1 MDTGAPARPTLA
13 AVRLAR
19 AHREAGLRRLRPMG
33 LVVLAIVLADAFHKT
48 RGLGLHADTVGVAI
62 AMAALALGGAAAFA
76 MPTPVRRV
84 MVVVPTA
91 LLLAGSFVLV
101 WLQPGGSGSL
111 GFFVTA
117 VAVIRLVPERRDRL
131 ITVAAVAAASVV
143 LVLALAGVRVHD
155 HRPGVANLLSAVLP
169 VIVCAF
175 AIFRGRVDQYSYQ
188 MERLLIDLEH
198 AQDAEVRAAA
208 LAERQRVAREMHDV
222 LAHSLSGL
230 ALQLEGA
237 RLLAIDDPAD
247 PRLADTI
254 ERAHHLARS
263 GLQEARRA
271 IGMLRDEELPG
282 PERLAA
288 LAADFECDSGVRCDV
303 TITGEPHELGSQAR
317 LAVYRVAQ
325 EALTNIRKHAHADR
339 VKVVLSYEPAGTRLT
354 VEDLG
359 HDRSL
364 LVRLPGREGSADR
377 AVDGAAHGLADRAAH
392 GLANG
397 STDGAADGLADGA
410 AHGLANGSADRAAD
424 GLADGAAHGLANG
437 SADRA
442 ADGGGG
448 RGYGLTGM
456 RERAEL
462 LGGWLTAS
470 RTASGFLVEL
480 WVPT

>member
-19 AHREAGLRRLRPMG
+19 SHREAALQRLRPLG
-33 LVVLAIVLADAFHKT
+33 LIILAIVLVAAFHKT
-48 RGLGLHADTVGVAI
+48 RDAGLHADTLGVAI
-62 AMAALALGGAAAFA
+62 AMAALSVGGAAAFG
-76 MPTPVRRV
+76 MPTPVGRV
-84 MVVVPTA
+84 MVVVSVA
-91 LLLAGSFVLV
+91 LLLAGSIALV
-101 WLQPGGSGSL
+101 WLQPSGSGSL
-111 GFFVTA
+111 GFFVA
-117 VAVIRLVPERRDRL
+117 AAAVIRLVPERRERL
-131 ITVAAVAAASVV
+131 MAVATVAVASVV
-143 LVLALAGVRVHD
+143 LVLVVAGVRVHD
-155 HRPGVANLLSAVLP
+155 HQPGVANLLSAVLP

-175 AIFRGRVDQYSYQ
+175 AVFRGRADRYSDQ

-247 PRLADTI
+247 PRLAGTI

-263 GLQEARRA
+263 GLQEARKA

-288 LAADFECDSGVRCDV
+288 LAAEFECDSGVRCDV
-303 TITGEPHELGSQAR
+303 TISGEPHELGSQAR

-339 VKVVLSYEPAGTRLT
+339 VKMGLSYEPDGTRLT
-354 VEDLG
+354 VEDIG
-359 HDRSL
+359 ADRSP
-364 LVRLPGREGSADR
+364 LVLLPGGEGA
-377 AVDGAAHGLADRAAH
+377 ADRAA
-392 GLANG
+392 G
-397 STDGAADGLADGA
+397 
-410 AHGLANGSADRAAD
+410 GLANGSAGRSGDRAA
-424 GLADGAAHGLANG
+424 
-437 SADRA
+437 
-442 ADGGGG
+442 GGGG
-448 RGYGLTGM
+448 GDRGYGLTGM

-462 LGGWLTAS
+462 LGGRLTAS
-470 RTASGFLVEL
+470 ATGSGFLVEL
-480 WVPT
+480 WVPA

>member
-1 MDTGAPARPTLA
+1 MDTGVPARPTLA

-19 AHREAGLRRLRPMG
+19 AHRQAGLRRLRPLG
-33 LVVLAIVLADAFHKT
+33 LIVLAIVLVDAFHKT
-48 RGLGLHADTVGVAI
+48 RGSGLQADTLGAAI
-62 AMAALALGGAAAFA
+62 AMAMLAVGGAAAFV
-76 MPTPVRRV
+76 MPAPVGRV
-84 MVVVPTA
+84 LVVVPIA
-91 LLLAGSFVLV
+91 LLLAGSMVLV
-101 WLQPGGSGSL
+101 WVQPTGSGSL
-111 GFFVTA
+111 GFFVTT
-117 VAVIRLVPERRDRL
+117 VSVIRLVPERRDRL
-131 ITVAAVAAASVV
+131 MAMAAVTAASVL
-143 LVLALAGVRVHD
+143 LVLALAAVRVHD
-155 HRPGVANLLSAVLP
+155 HQPGVANLLSVVLP
-169 VIVCAF
+169 VLVWAF
-175 AIFRGRVDQYSYQ
+175 AVFRGRVDQYSDQ

-263 GLQEARRA
+263 GLQEARKA
-271 IGMLRDEELPG
+271 IGMLRDDELPG

-288 LAADFECDSGVRCDV
+288 LAAEFECDSGVRCDV
-303 TITGEPHELGSQAR
+303 TVTGEPRELGSQAR

-339 VKVVLSYEPAGTRLT
+339 VSVGLSYEPDGTRLT
-354 VEDLG
+354 VEDVG
-359 HDRSL
+359 ADRSL
-364 LVRLPGREGSADR
+364 LVRLPGRDGSA
-377 AVDGAAHGLADRAAH
+377 GGLVNGSTGGPADRAAN
-392 GLANG
+392 LR
-397 STDGAADGLADGA
+397 DDD
-410 AHGLANGSADRAAD
+410 
-424 GLADGAAHGLANG
+424 
-437 SADRA
+437 
-442 ADGGGG
+442 

-462 LGGWLTAS
+462 LGGRLTAS
-470 RTASGFLVEL
+470 PTASGFLVEL

>member
-1 MDTGAPARPTLA
+1 MNTGASARPTLA

-19 AHREAGLRRLRPMG
+19 AHREAGLRRLRPVG
-33 LVVLAIVLADAFHKT
+33 LIILFVVLADAFHKT
-48 RGLGLHADTVGVAI
+48 RGSGLHPDTLGVAI
-62 AMAALALGGAAAFA
+62 AMAVLVVGGAAAFA
-76 MPTPVRRV
+76 TPRPAGRV
-84 MVVVPTA
+84 MVVVPIA
-91 LLLAGSFVLV
+91 LLLAGSMVLV
-101 WLQPGGSGSL
+101 WLQPAGSGSL

-117 VAVIRLVPERRDRL
+117 VAVIRLVPQRRDRL
-131 ITVAAVAAASVV
+131 IAVATVTAASVV
-143 LVLALAGVRVHD
+143 LVLVLAVVRVHD
-155 HRPGVANLLSAVLP
+155 HRPGVANLLSAALP

-175 AIFRGRVDQYSYQ
+175 AIFRGRVDQYSDQ

-237 RLLAIDDPAD
+237 RLLAIDDPTD

-263 GLQEARRA
+263 GLQEARKA
-271 IGMLRDEELPG
+271 IGMLRDDELPG

-288 LAADFECDSGVRCDV
+288 LAAEFECDSGLRCDV
-303 TITGEPHELGSQAR
+303 TITGVPHELGSQAR

-339 VKVVLSYEPAGTRLT
+339 VKLGLSYEPDGTRLT
-354 VEDLG
+354 VEDVG
-359 HDRSL
+359 DDRSL
-364 LVRLPGREGSADR
+364 LVGLPGGEGSADR
-377 AVDGAAHGLADRAAH
+377 AADS
-392 GLANG
+392 L
-397 STDGAADGLADGA
+397 ADGLADGA
-410 AHGLANGSADRAAD
+410 AHGLANGSADRAAN
-424 GLADGAAHGLANG
+424 GA
-437 SADRA
+437 
-442 ADGGGG
+442 GGD

-462 LGGWLTAS
+462 LGGRLTA
-470 RTASGFLVEL
+470 RATGSGFLVER
-480 WVPT
+480 WVPA

>member
-1 MDTGAPARPTLA
+1 MDIGAPARPTLA

-19 AHREAGLRRLRPMG
+19 THREAALQRLRPVGLIILAIMLVDAFRKTPG
-33 LVVLAIVLADAFHKT
+33 PGLHGDSLGVAFAVAALVV
-48 RGLGLHADTVGVAI
+48 
-62 AMAALALGGAAAFA
+62 GGAAAFGI
-76 MPTPVRRV
+76 PTQAGRV
-84 MVVVPTA
+84 MVVVPIA
-91 LLLAGSFVLV
+91 LLLIASMVLV
-101 WLQPGGSGSL
+101 WLQPAGSGTL
-111 GFFVTA
+111 GFFVTTT
-117 VAVIRLVPERRDRL
+117 AVIRVVPARRDRL
-131 ITVAAVAAASVV
+131 TAVVVIALASLVLVVTVAGAHVA
-143 LVLALAGVRVHD
+143 D
-155 HRPGVANLLSAVLP
+155 HRPGVVNVLSAGLP
-169 VIVCAF
+169 AVVCAI
-175 AIFRGRVDQYSYQ
+175 AIIRGRADQYSYQ

-237 RLLAIDDPAD
+237 RLLAIDDPTD

-263 GLQEARRA
+263 GLQEARKA

-288 LAADFECDSGVRCDV
+288 LAAEFECDSGLRCDF

-317 LAVYRVAQ
+317 LAVYRAAQ

-339 VKVVLSYEPAGTRLT
+339 VKMGLSYEPDGTRLT
-354 VEDLG
+354 VEDVG
-359 HDRSL
+359 ADRSL
-364 LVRLPGREGSADR
+364 LVLLPGREGAANR
-377 AVDGAAHGLADRAAH
+377 APGGLAGGAAG

-397 STDGAADGLADGA
+397 VAG
-410 AHGLANGSADRAAD
+410 GLANGSAVRAAE
-424 GLADGAAHGLANG
+424 G
-437 SADRA
+437 
-442 ADGGGG
+442 GGGG

-462 LGGWLTAS
+462 LGGRLTA
-470 RTASGFLVEL
+470 RATGSGFLVEL

>member
-1 MDTGAPARPTLA
+1 MDTGASARPTLA

-19 AHREAGLRRLRPMG
+19 AHREAGLRRLRPFG
-33 LVVLAIVLADAFHKT
+33 LIILVVVLLAAFHKT
-48 RGLGLHADTVGVAI
+48 RGAGLHADTLGVAI
-62 AMAALALGGAAAFA
+62 AMAALAVGGAAAFG
-76 MPTPVRRV
+76 MPTPVGPV
-84 MVVVPTA
+84 MVAVPVA
-91 LLLAGSFVLV
+91 LLLAGSIVLV
-101 WLQPGGSGSL
+101 WLQPSGLGSL
-111 GFFVTA
+111 GFFVA
-117 VAVIRLVPERRDRL
+117 AAAVIRLVPERRERL
-131 ITVAAVAAASVV
+131 IAVATVAVASVV

-175 AIFRGRVDQYSYQ
+175 AVFRGRADQYSDQ
-188 MERLLIDLEH
+188 MERLLIDLEQ

-237 RLLAIDDPAD
+237 RLLAIDDPTD

-263 GLQEARRA
+263 GLQEARKA

-288 LAADFECDSGVRCDV
+288 LAAEFECDSGVRCDV
-303 TITGEPHELGSQAR
+303 AITGVPHELGSQAR

-339 VKVVLSYEPAGTRLT
+339 VKIGLSYEPHGTRLT
-354 VEDLG
+354 VEDIG
-359 HDRSL
+359 DDPSL
-364 LVRLPGREGSADR
+364 LVALPGREGSAGGL
-377 AVDGAAHGLADRAAH
+377 ADGAAAGLADAAAGLADGLADRAA
-392 GLANG
+392 
-397 STDGAADGLADGA
+397 D
-410 AHGLANGSADRAAD
+410 SAGRD
-424 GLADGAAHGLANG
+424 
-437 SADRA
+437 
-442 ADGGGG
+442 

-462 LGGWLTAS
+462 LGGRLTAS
-470 RTASGFLVEL
+470 ATGSGFLVEL
-480 WVPT
+480 WVPA

>member
-1 MDTGAPARPTLA
+1 MDPGASARPTLA

-19 AHREAGLRRLRPMG
+19 AHREAGLRRLRPIG
-33 LVVLAIVLADAFHKT
+33 LIVLAIVLVDAFHKA
-48 RGLGLHADTVGVAI
+48 RVPGQHADTLGAAT
-62 AMAALALGGAAAFA
+62 AMAALAVGGVAAFA
-76 MPTPVRRV
+76 MPTPVRRA
-84 MVVVPTA
+84 MVVVPIA
-91 LLLAGSFVLV
+91 LLLAGSMVLV
-101 WLQPGGSGSL
+101 WLQPTGSGSL

-131 ITVAAVAAASVV
+131 ITVATVAAASMV
-143 LVLALAGVRVHD
+143 LVLALAVVRVHD
-155 HRPGVANLLSAVLP
+155 HQPGVANLLSIVLP
-169 VIVCAF
+169 VSVCAF

-254 ERAHHLARS
+254 ERAHHLAKS
-263 GLQEARRA
+263 GLQEARKA

-288 LAADFECDSGVRCDV
+288 LAAEFESDSGVRCDV
-303 TITGEPHELGSQAR
+303 TVTGVPHELGSQAR

-339 VKVVLSYEPAGTRLT
+339 VKVGLSYEPDGTRLT
-354 VEDLG
+354 IEDVSA
-359 HDRSL
+359 DRSL
-364 LVRLPGREGSADR
+364 LVRLPGREG
-377 AVDGAAHGLADRAAH
+377 AASGLV
-392 GLANG
+392 
-397 STDGAADGLADGA
+397 
-410 AHGLANGSADRAAD
+410 NGSAGGLLD
-424 GLADGAAHGLANG
+424 GSAGGLVNG
-437 SADRA
+437 SAGGSADHA
-442 ADGGGG
+442 ANGDGGD

-462 LGGWLTAS
+462 LGGRLTAS
-470 RTASGFLVEL
+470 PTASGFLVEL
-480 WVPT
+480 WVPA

>member
-19 AHREAGLRRLRPMG
+19 SHREAALQRLRPLG
-33 LVVLAIVLADAFHKT
+33 LIILAIVLVAAFHKT
-48 RGLGLHADTVGVAI
+48 RDAGPHADTLGVAI
-62 AMAALALGGAAAFA
+62 AMAALTVGGAAAFG
-76 MPTPVRRV
+76 MPTPVGRV
-84 MVVVPTA
+84 MVVVPVA
-91 LLLAGSFVLV
+91 LLLAGSIALV
-101 WLQPGGSGSL
+101 WLQPSGSGSL
-111 GFFVTA
+111 GFFVA
-117 VAVIRLVPERRDRL
+117 AAAVIRLVPERRERL
-131 ITVAAVAAASVV
+131 MAVATVAVASVV
-143 LVLALAGVRVHD
+143 LVLVVAGVRVHD
-155 HRPGVANLLSAVLP
+155 HQPGVANLLSAVLP

-175 AIFRGRVDQYSYQ
+175 AVFRGRADRYSDQ

-237 RLLAIDDPAD
+237 RLLAIDDPMD
-247 PRLADTI
+247 PRLAGTI

-263 GLQEARRA
+263 GLQEARKA

-288 LAADFECDSGVRCDV
+288 LAAEFECDSGVRCDV
-303 TITGEPHELGSQAR
+303 TISGEPHELGSQAR

-339 VKVVLSYEPAGTRLT
+339 VKVGLSYEPDGTRLT
-354 VEDLG
+354 VEDVG
-359 HDRSL
+359 ADRSL
-364 LVRLPGREGSADR
+364 LVLLPGGEST
-377 AVDGAAHGLADRAAH
+377 ADRAA
-392 GLANG
+392 G
-397 STDGAADGLADGA
+397 
-410 AHGLANGSADRAAD
+410 GLANGSA
-424 GLADGAAHGLANG
+424 GG

-442 ADGGGG
+442 AGGGG
-448 RGYGLTGM
+448 GDRGYGLTGM

-462 LGGWLTAS
+462 LGGRLTAS
-470 RTASGFLVEL
+470 ATGSGFLVEL

>member
-1 MDTGAPARPTLA
+1 MDTGASARPTLA

-19 AHREAGLRRLRPMG
+19 AHREAGLRRFRPVG
-33 LVVLAIVLADAFHKT
+33 LIILVLVLADAFHGV
-48 RGLGLHADTVGVAI
+48 RGSGLHADTLGVAV
-62 AMAALALGGAAAFA
+62 AMAALVVGGAAAFA
-76 MPTPVRRV
+76 LPRPAGWV
-84 MVVVPTA
+84 MVVVPIA
-91 LLLAGSFVLV
+91 LLLAGSMVLV
-101 WLQPGGSGSL
+101 WLQPAGSGSL

-117 VAVIRLVPERRDRL
+117 VAVIRLVPGRRDRL
-131 ITVAAVAAASVV
+131 VTAAAVAAASVV
-143 LVLALAGVRVHD
+143 LVLALAVVRVHD
-155 HRPGVANLLSAVLP
+155 HRPGVANLLSVVLP
-169 VIVCAF
+169 VIVYAF
-175 AIFRGRVDQYSYQ
+175 AIFRGRADQYSDQ

-237 RLLAIDDPAD
+237 RLLAIDDPTD

-263 GLQEARRA
+263 GLQEARKA

-288 LAADFECDSGVRCDV
+288 LAAEFECDSGVRCDV

-339 VKVVLSYEPAGTRLT
+339 VTVVLSYEPDGTRLT
-354 VEDLG
+354 VENVG
-359 HDRSL
+359 ADRSL
-364 LVRLPGREGSADR
+364 LVSLPGR
-377 AVDGAAHGLADRAAH
+377 
-392 GLANG
+392 
-397 STDGAADGLADGA
+397 DGAADGT
-410 AHGLANGSADRAAD
+410 AHGLVNGSADRA
-424 GLADGAAHGLANG
+424 G
-437 SADRA
+437 
-442 ADGGGG
+442 DGGGV

-462 LGGWLTAS
+462 LGGRLTAGA
-470 RTASGFLVEL
+470 TGSGFLVEL

>member
-1 MDTGAPARPTLA
+1 MDTRASARPTLA

-19 AHREAGLRRLRPMG
+19 AHREAGLRRLRPVG
-33 LVVLAIVLADAFHKT
+33 LIVLAIVLADAFHKT
-48 RGLGLHADTVGVAI
+48 RGSDLHAETLGVAI
-62 AMAALALGGAAAFA
+62 AMAMLAVGGAAAFG
-76 MPTPVRRV
+76 MRTPVGRV
-84 MVVVPTA
+84 MVVVPIA
-91 LLLAGSFVLV
+91 LLLAGSMVLV

-117 VAVIRLVPERRDRL
+117 VAAIRLVPERRDRL
-131 ITVAAVAAASVV
+131 IAVAAVAVASVV
-143 LVLALAGVRVHD
+143 LVLALAGVRAHD
-155 HRPGVANLLSAVLP
+155 HQPGVANLLSAVLP

-237 RLLAIDDPAD
+237 RLLAIDDPTD

-263 GLQEARRA
+263 GLQEARKA

-288 LAADFECDSGVRCDV
+288 LAAEFECDSGVRCDV

-325 EALTNIRKHAHADR
+325 EALTNIRKHAHAHR
-339 VKVVLSYEPAGTRLT
+339 VKVGLSYEPDGTRLT
-354 VEDLG
+354 VEDVG
-359 HDRSL
+359 ADRSL
-364 LVRLPGREGSADR
+364 LVRLPGRDGA
-377 AVDGAAHGLADRAAH
+377 ADGAAHGSVNGAAH
-392 GLANG
+392 
-397 STDGAADGLADGA
+397 GLADGA
-410 AHGLANGSADRAAD
+410 AHGLA
-424 GLADGAAHGLANG
+424 DGAAHGLADG
-437 SADRA
+437 SAGRA

-448 RGYGLTGM
+448 GDRGYGLTGM

-462 LGGWLTAS
+462 LGGRLTAS
-470 RTASGFLVEL
+470 ATGSGFLVEL
-480 WVPT
+480 WVPA

>member
-1 MDTGAPARPTLA
+1 MDIGAPARPTLA

-19 AHREAGLRRLRPMG
+19 THREAALQRLRPVGLIILGIMLIDAFRKMPG
-33 LVVLAIVLADAFHKT
+33 PGLHGDSLGVAFAVATLVV
-48 RGLGLHADTVGVAI
+48 
-62 AMAALALGGAAAFA
+62 GGAAAFGI
-76 MPTPVRRV
+76 PTQAGRV
-84 MVVVPTA
+84 MVVVPIA
-91 LLLAGSFVLV
+91 LLLTASMVLV
-101 WLQPGGSGSL
+101 WLQPAGSGTL
-111 GFFVTA
+111 GFFVTTA
-117 VAVIRLVPERRDRL
+117 AVIRLVPERRDRL
-131 ITVAAVAAASVV
+131 IAVVVVALASLVLVVTVAGAHVA
-143 LVLALAGVRVHD
+143 D
-155 HRPGVANLLSAVLP
+155 HRPGVVNVLSAGLP
-169 VIVCAF
+169 AVVCAI
-175 AIFRGRVDQYSYQ
+175 AIIRGRADQYSYQ

-237 RLLAIDDPAD
+237 RLLAIDDPTD

-263 GLQEARRA
+263 GLQEARKA

-288 LAADFECDSGVRCDV
+288 LAAEFECDSGLRCDF

-339 VKVVLSYEPAGTRLT
+339 VKMGLSYEPDGTRLT
-354 VEDLG
+354 VEDVG
-359 HDRSL
+359 ADRSL
-364 LVRLPGREGSADR
+364 LVLLPGREGAANR
-377 AVDGAAHGLADRAAH
+377 APGGLAGGAAG

-397 STDGAADGLADGA
+397 VAG
-410 AHGLANGSADRAAD
+410 GLANGSAVRAAE
-424 GLADGAAHGLANG
+424 G
-437 SADRA
+437 
-442 ADGGGG
+442 GGGG

-462 LGGWLTAS
+462 LGGRLTA
-470 RTASGFLVEL
+470 RATGSGFLVEL
-480 WVPT
+480 WVPK

>member
-19 AHREAGLRRLRPMG
+19 AHREAGLRRLRPVG
-33 LVVLAIVLADAFHKT
+33 LIFLAIVLADAFHKT
-48 RGLGLHADTVGVAI
+48 RGLGLHADTLGVAI
-62 AMAALALGGAAAFA
+62 AMAALAVGGAAAFA
-76 MPTPVRRV
+76 LPTLVSRV
-84 MVVVPTA
+84 MVVVPIA
-91 LLLAGSFVLV
+91 LLLAGSMVLV
-101 WLQPGGSGSL
+101 WLQPAGSGSL

-131 ITVAAVAAASVV
+131 IAVAAVAVASVV
-143 LVLALAGVRVHD
+143 VVLALAVVRVHD
-155 HRPGVANLLSAVLP
+155 HRPGVANLLSLALP

-175 AIFRGRVDQYSYQ
+175 AVFRGRVDQYSDQ

-237 RLLAIDDPAD
+237 RLLAIDDPTD

-263 GLQEARRA
+263 GLQEARKA

-288 LAADFECDSGVRCDV
+288 LAAEFESNSGVRCDV
-303 TITGEPHELGSQAR
+303 TITGEPHEIGSQAR
-317 LAVYRVAQ
+317 LALYRVAQ

-339 VKVVLSYEPAGTRLT
+339 VKVGLSYEPDGTRLT
-354 VEDLG
+354 VEDIG
-359 HDRSL
+359 DDRSQ

-377 AVDGAAHGLADRAAH
+377 AA
-392 GLANG
+392 
-397 STDGAADGLADGA
+397 DGAADGWADGA
-410 AHGLANGSADRAAD
+410 AGGWAPGP
-424 GLADGAAHGLANG
+424 AHGWANG

-442 ADGGGG
+442 ADGGGD

-462 LGGWLTAS
+462 LGGRLTAS
-470 RTASGFLVEL
+470 ATGSGFLVEL

>member
-19 AHREAGLRRLRPMG
+19 SHREAGLRRLRPVG
-33 LVVLAIVLADAFHKT
+33 LIILAIMLTDAWRKT
-48 RGLGLHADTVGVAI
+48 PGPGLHGDSLGVAV
-62 AMAALALGGAAAFA
+62 ALAALAVGGAAAFA
-76 MPTPVRRV
+76 MPAPVRRV
-84 MVVVPTA
+84 MVVVPIT
-91 LLLAGSFVLV
+91 LLLAGSMVLV
-101 WLQPGGSGSL
+101 WLQPSGSGSL

-117 VAVIRLVPERRDRL
+117 VAVIRLVPERRERL
-131 ITVAAVAAASVV
+131 VAVATVAVASVV
-143 LVLALAGVRVHD
+143 LALALAGVRVHD
-155 HRPGVANLLSAVLP
+155 HRPGVANLLSVVLS
-169 VIVCAF
+169 VMVYAF
-175 AIFRGRVDQYSYQ
+175 AIFRGRVDQYSDQ

-263 GLQEARRA
+263 GLQEARKA

-288 LAADFECDSGVRCDV
+288 LAAEFECDSGVRCDV
-303 TITGEPHELGSQAR
+303 AITGVPHELGSQAR

-339 VKVVLSYEPAGTRLT
+339 VKIGLSYEPDGTRLT
-354 VEDLG
+354 VEDVG
-359 HDRSL
+359 DDPSR
-364 LVRLPGREGSADR
+364 LVGLPGREASAGR
-377 AVDGAAHGLADRAAH
+377 APR
-392 GLANG
+392 
-397 STDGAADGLADGA
+397 GLADGA
-410 AHGLANGSADRAAD
+410 AVGLADGAAVGLADGAAVGLANGSADRAAD
-424 GLADGAAHGLANG
+424 GAGRD
-437 SADRA
+437 
-442 ADGGGG
+442 

-462 LGGWLTAS
+462 LGGRLTAS
-470 RTASGFLVEL
+470 ATGSGFLVEL
-480 WVPT
+480 WVPA